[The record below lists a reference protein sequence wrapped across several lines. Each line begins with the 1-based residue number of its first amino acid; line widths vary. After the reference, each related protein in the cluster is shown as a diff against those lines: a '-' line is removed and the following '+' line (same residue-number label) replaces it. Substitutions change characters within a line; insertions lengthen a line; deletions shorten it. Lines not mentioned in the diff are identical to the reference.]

1 MFTIQRKTGED
12 KKVLP
17 NILPCR
23 IHHDGPVDISER
35 YWSPEVNAGEVC
47 ESVHFR
53 GRRLKG
59 RKVVLPEGYEGLV
72 VTKTDKVLK
81 SDNHKSHYEEDEDEQ
96 LKEQEAEPTIITA
109 DGTFSEFMIWGH
121 EAVPEDRGPYIKGI
135 EEWIA
140 FSQKIHVDCEND
152 KPESLEIKN

>member
-59 RKVVLPEGYEGLV
+59 RKVVLPEGYEGV
-72 VTKTDKVLK
+72 YIILK
-81 SDNHKSHYEEDEDEQ
+81 
-96 LKEQEAEPTIITA
+96 
-109 DGTFSEFMIWGH
+109 
-121 EAVPEDRGPYIKGI
+121 
-135 EEWIA
+135 
-140 FSQKIHVDCEND
+140 
-152 KPESLEIKN
+152 